1 MALSPEKRVGLFFA
15 LGLVILL
22 VVIEMVGREG
32 LFRRGY
38 HLRARFD
45 RVTGLR
51 TGDPVKLAG
60 VDVGSI
66 SDLQTLERKVEV
78 LLRIH
83 QGTVIRKDATAAIK
97 QTSLLGGTHV
107 DITFGSPTAP
117 PLQDGEE
124 IRTAEVGELGNIVGQ
139 VNEAAG
145 EIMRLARAFNE
156 NQDRVFGQLSQI
168 LTENRE
174 GLEGTIGS
182 LRTVAAR
189 LEKGEGTLGKLLT
202 DDALF
207 RDLKAAAGN
216 IASLTTRIEKG
227 EGALGKL
234 MRDDGLYANL
244 KNTAANLDRITTKV
258 ERGEGTVGKLVN
270 DDSLYTEL
278 KKTLADLR
286 GVADRLGSGG
296 GTLGKLIN
304 DGALYDQAKEAA
316 TSLNNILKKVEQG
329 EGTLGKL
336 LTDDSLFYS
345 AKDGLRKLGKTADQ
359 LRDQGAL
366 STIGIALGV
375 FFP

>member
-1 MALSPEKRVGLFFA
+1 MLISPEKRVGLFFA

-51 TGDPVKLAG
+51 VGDAVKLAG
-60 VDVGSI
+60 VDVGNVS
-66 SDLQTLERKVEV
+66 SFTTLERKVEV
-78 LLRIH
+78 FLRVH
-83 QGTVIRKDATAAIK
+83 QGTVVREDSTASIK

-107 DITFGSPTAP
+107 DISFGTPTARA
-117 PLQDGEE
+117 LQDGEE
-124 IRTAEVGELGNIVGQ
+124 IRTSEAGDLGSIVGS
-139 VNEAAG
+139 VSEAAG
-145 EIMRLARAFNE
+145 EIRTLARDFNE
-156 NQDRVFGQLSQI
+156 NQERVFGQLSQI
-168 LTENRE
+168 LAENRE
-174 GLEGTIGS
+174 GLSGTIAS
-182 LRTVAAR
+182 LRTVATR
-189 LEKGEGTLGKLLT
+189 LEKGEGTLGKLLV

-207 RDLKAAAGN
+207 RDLKTAAGN

-234 MRDDGLYANL
+234 MQDDGLYANL

-258 ERGEGTVGKLVN
+258 ERGEGTLGKLVN

-278 KKTLADLR
+278 KKTLADLQ
-286 GVADRLGSGG
+286 GVAERLTKGG

-304 DGALYDQAKEAA
+304 DDALYDQAKEAA

-345 AKDGLRKLGKTADQ
+345 AKDGFRKLGKTADQ

>member
-1 MALSPEKRVGLFFA
+1 MPMSPEKRVGLFFA
-15 LGLVILL
+15 LGLAILL
-22 VVIEMVGREG
+22 VILEMVGREG
-32 LFRRGY
+32 IFRRGY

-51 TGDPVKLAG
+51 VGDAVKLAG
-60 VDVGSI
+60 VDVGNVS
-66 SDLQTLERKVEV
+66 SFTTLDRKVEV
-78 LLRIH
+78 LLRVH
-83 QGTVIRKDATAAIK
+83 QGTVVREDATASIK
-97 QTSLLGGTHV
+97 QTSFLGGTHV
-107 DITFGSPTAP
+107 DISFGTPTARA
-117 PLQDGEE
+117 LQDGEE
-124 IRTAEVGELGNIVGQ
+124 LRTSEAGDLGSIVGS
-139 VNEAAG
+139 VSEAA
-145 EIMRLARAFNE
+145 
-156 NQDRVFGQLSQI
+156 GQLSQV
-168 LTENRE
+168 LAENRE
-174 GLEGTIGS
+174 GLRGTVAS
-182 LRTVAAR
+182 LRTVASR

-207 RDLKAAAGN
+207 RDLKTAAGN

-234 MRDDGLYANL
+234 MQDDGLYANL

-278 KKTLADLR
+278 KQTLADLR
-286 GVADRLGSGG
+286 GVADRLGNGD

-304 DGALYDQAKEAA
+304 DSALYDEAKEAA
-316 TSLNNILKKVEQG
+316 ASLNSILKKVERG

-345 AKDGLRKLGKTADQ
+345 AKDGFRKLGKTADQ

-375 FFP
+375 FF

>member
-1 MALSPEKRVGLFFA
+1 MPLSPERRVGLFFA

-51 TGDPVKLAG
+51 VGDPVRLAG
-60 VDVGSI
+60 VDVGSV

-83 QGTVIRKDATAAIK
+83 RGTAIRKDATAAIK

-107 DITFGSPTAP
+107 DITFGTPTAP

-145 EIMRLARAFNE
+145 EITRLARAFNE

-174 GLEGTIGS
+174 GITGTIGS
-182 LRTVAAR
+182 LRAVAAR
-189 LEKGEGTLGKLLT
+189 LEKGEGTLGKLLV

-207 RDLKAAAGN
+207 RDLKTAAVN
-216 IASLTTRIEKG
+216 IVSLTTRIEKG
-227 EGALGKL
+227 EG
-234 MRDDGLYANL
+234 
-244 KNTAANLDRITTKV
+244 
-258 ERGEGTVGKLVN
+258 
-270 DDSLYTEL
+270 
-278 KKTLADLR
+278 
-286 GVADRLGSGG
+286 
-296 GTLGKLIN
+296 TLGKLLR
-304 DGALYDQAKEAA
+304 DDALYDQAKEAA
-316 TSLNNILKKVEQG
+316 TSLNTIIKKVERG

-345 AKDGLRKLGKTADQ
+345 AKDGFRKLGKTADQ

-375 FFP
+375 FF

>member
-1 MALSPEKRVGLFFA
+1 MAMSPEKRVGLFFA
-15 LGLVILL
+15 LGLAILL

-51 TGDPVKLAG
+51 VGDPVRLAG
-60 VDVGSI
+60 VDVGSV
-66 SDLQTLERKVEV
+66 SSLETVAPKVEV
-78 LLRIH
+78 RLRIH
-83 QGTVIRKDATAAIK
+83 RGTVIRKDATATIK

-107 DITFGSPTAP
+107 DISFGSLTAP

-124 IRTAEVGELGNIVGQ
+124 IRTAEVGDLGNIVGQ
-139 VNEAAG
+139 ISEAA
-145 EIMRLARAFNE
+145 
-156 NQDRVFGQLSQI
+156 GQLSQI
-168 LTENRE
+168 LAENRE
-174 GLEGTIGS
+174 GLKGTVAS

-207 RDLKAAAGN
+207 RDLKTAAAN
-216 IASLTTRIEKG
+216 IASLTSRIEKG

-234 MRDDGLYANL
+234 MQDDGLYANL

-258 ERGEGTVGKLVN
+258 ERGEGTIGKLVN
-270 DDSLYTEL
+270 DDTLYTEL
-278 KKTLADLR
+278 KRTLADLR
-286 GVADRLGSGG
+286 EVAERFTKGE
-296 GTLGKLIN
+296 GTLGKLVS
-304 DGALYDQAKEAA
+304 DAELYDQAKEAA
-316 TSLNNILKKVEQG
+316 TSLNNILKKVERG

-345 AKDGLRKLGKTADQ
+345 AKDGFRKLGKTADQ

-375 FFP
+375 FF

>member
-15 LGLVILL
+15 LGLAILL

-51 TGDPVKLAG
+51 VGDPVKLAG
-60 VDVGSI
+60 VDVGSV
-66 SDLQTLERKVEV
+66 SNLETLERKVEV

-83 QGTVIRKDATAAIK
+83 RGKIIRQDATAAIK

-107 DITFGSPTAP
+107 DISFGTPTARA
-117 PLQDGEE
+117 LQDGEE
-124 IRTAEVGELGNIVGQ
+124 IRTSEVGDLGNIVGT

-145 EIMRLARAFNE
+145 EFKSLARAYSE

-174 GLEGTIGS
+174 GLAGTIAS

-207 RDLKAAAGN
+207 RDLKTAAGN
-216 IASLTTRIEKG
+216 IASLTARIEKG

-234 MRDDGLYANL
+234 LRDDGLYANL

-286 GVADRLGSGG
+286 GVADRLTNSD
-296 GTLGKLIN
+296 GTLGKLLN
-304 DGALYDQAKEAA
+304 DSALYDEAKEAA
-316 TSLNNILKKVEQG
+316 TSLNTILKKVERG

-336 LTDDSLFYS
+336 MTDDSLFYS
-345 AKDGLRKLGKTADQ
+345 AKDGFRKLGKTADQ

-375 FFP
+375 FF

>member
-1 MALSPEKRVGLFFA
+1 MPLSPEKRVGLFFA
-15 LGLVILL
+15 LGLAILL

-51 TGDPVKLAG
+51 VGDPVKLAG
-60 VDVGSI
+60 VDVGNVS
-66 SDLQTLERKVEV
+66 SLETLERERKVEV
-78 LLRIH
+78 LLRIR
-83 QGTVIRKDATAAIK
+83 QGTDIKQDATGSIK

-107 DITFGSPTAP
+107 DISFGTPGARK
-117 PLQDGEE
+117 LEDGEE
-124 IRTAEVGELGNIVGQ
+124 IRTVEAGDLGSIVGS
-139 VNEAAG
+139 VTEAAG
-145 EIMRLARAFNE
+145 EIKTLARSFNE
-156 NQDRVFGQLSQI
+156 NQDQVFK
-168 LTENRE
+168 
-174 GLEGTIGS
+174 S

-202 DDALF
+202 DDTLF
-207 RDLKAAAGN
+207 RDLKTAAAN

-234 MRDDGLYANL
+234 MQDDGLYANL

-258 ERGEGTVGKLVN
+258 ERGEGTIGKLVN
-270 DDSLYTEL
+270 DDALYTEL
-278 KKTLADLR
+278 KKTLADLS
-286 GVADRLGSGG
+286 GVAERLTKGE
-296 GTLGKLIN
+296 GTLGKLVS
-304 DGALYDQAKEAA
+304 DAELYDQAKEAA
-316 TSLNNILKKVEQG
+316 TSLNNILKKVERG

-345 AKDGLRKLGKTADQ
+345 AKDGFRKLGKTADQ

-375 FFP
+375 FF

>member
-15 LGLVILL
+15 LGLAILL

-51 TGDPVKLAG
+51 VGDPVKLAG
-60 VDVGSI
+60 VDVGSV
-66 SDLQTLERKVEV
+66 SNLETLERKVEA

-83 QGTVIRKDATAAIK
+83 QGILVRKDATATIK
-97 QTSLLGGTHV
+97 QTSILGGTHV
-107 DITFGSPTAP
+107 DISFGTPTALA
-117 PLQDGEE
+117 LQDGEE
-124 IRTAEVGELGNIVGQ
+124 IRTAEVGDLGNIVGQ

-145 EIMRLARAFNE
+145 ELKNLARAFNE
-156 NQDRVFGQLSQI
+156 NQDKVFGQLSQI

-174 GLEGTIGS
+174 GLAGTIGS

-207 RDLKAAAGN
+207 RDLKTAADN
-216 IASLTTRIEKG
+216 IASLTARVEKG

-234 MRDDGLYANL
+234 LRDDGLYANL

-270 DDSLYTEL
+270 DDSLYAEL
-278 KKTLADLR
+278 KKTLADLQ
-286 GVADRLGSGG
+286 GVAKQLTGGG
-296 GTLGKLIN
+296 GTLGKLIS
-304 DGALYDQAKEAA
+304 DGELYDQAKEAA
-316 TSLNNILKKVEQG
+316 TSLNTLLKKVERG

-336 LTDDSLFYS
+336 VTDDSLFYS

-375 FFP
+375 FF

>member
-1 MALSPEKRVGLFFA
+1 MPMSPERRVGLFFA
-15 LGLVILL
+15 LGLAILL

-38 HLRARFD
+38 HLRAQFD

-51 TGDPVKLAG
+51 VGDAVRLAG
-60 VDVGSI
+60 VDVGSV

-107 DITFGSPTAP
+107 DIGFGTVTAP
-117 PLQDGEE
+117 ALQDGEE

-174 GLEGTIGS
+174 GITGTIGS
-182 LRTVAAR
+182 LRAVAAR
-189 LEKGEGTLGKLLT
+189 LEKGEGTLGKLLV

-207 RDLKAAAGN
+207 RDLKTAAGN

-304 DGALYDQAKEAA
+304 DSALYDQAKEAA

-345 AKDGLRKLGKTADQ
+345 AKDGFRKLGKTADQ

-375 FFP
+375 FF

>member
-1 MALSPEKRVGLFFA
+1 MLMSPEKRVGLFFA
-15 LGLVILL
+15 LGLAILL
-22 VVIEMVGREG
+22 VILEMVGREG

-51 TGDPVKLAG
+51 VGDAVKLAG
-60 VDVGSI
+60 VDVGNVS
-66 SDLQTLERKVEV
+66 SFTTLERKVEV
-78 LLRIH
+78 LLRVH
-83 QGTVIRKDATAAIK
+83 QGTVVRADSTASIK

-107 DITFGSPTAP
+107 DISFGTPTARG
-117 PLQDGEE
+117 LQDGEE
-124 IRTAEVGELGNIVGQ
+124 IRTSEVGDLGSIVGS
-139 VNEAAG
+139 VSEAAG
-145 EIMRLARAFNE
+145 EIKTLARDFNE
-156 NQDRVFGQLSQI
+156 NQERVFGQLSQI
-168 LTENRE
+168 LAENRE
-174 GLEGTIGS
+174 GLSGTIAS
-182 LRTVAAR
+182 LRTVATR
-189 LEKGEGTLGKLLT
+189 LEKGEGTLGKLLV

-207 RDLKAAAGN
+207 RDLKTAAGN
-216 IASLTTRIEKG
+216 IASLTSRIEKG

-234 MRDDGLYANL
+234 MQDDGLYANL

-270 DDSLYTEL
+270 DESLYTEL

-286 GVADRLGSGG
+286 GVAERLGNGE

-304 DGALYDQAKEAA
+304 DSALYDEAKEAA
-316 TSLNNILKKVEQG
+316 ASLNSVLKKVERG

-345 AKDGLRKLGKTADQ
+345 AKDGFRKLGKTADQ